1 VHLFLS
7 SAPSRALSSIV
18 LAFIVSVAAAPLSAT
33 EGTTDPAAIREAAL
47 AALGVTG
54 TGSEAM
60 VDSALRLAACTT
72 ALQARPTGPRTV
84 EVRCGDA
91 PGWRVYVPVRVR
103 KEADVV
109 VLTRPVPA
117 GLPITAEHIAMGR
130 RDIAG
135 AGAVF
140 DDPAAVIG
148 MTAVQGL
155 VPGNALTRTDLANGS
170 LLKRGDPVV
179 LVSRVGG
186 VEVRMSG
193 RALGRAAPG
202 ETVAVENLG
211 SRRIIR
217 GRLVGD
223 GLVEVVR

>member
-1 VHLFLS
+1 MVSHVMFAFVLSAAAS
-7 SAPSRALSSIV
+7 SA
-18 LAFIVSVAAAPLSAT
+18 VAEGIT
-33 EGTTDPAAIREAAL
+33 EPAAIRAAAL
-47 AALGVTG
+47 AALGVGG

-60 VDSALRLAACTT
+60 VDSALRMRACATP
-72 ALQARPTGPRTV
+72 LQARPTGPRTA
-84 EVRCGDA
+84 EVRCVDA

-103 KEADVV
+103 KEGDVV

-117 GLPITAEHIAMGR
+117 GQPITSEHVALVR

-135 AGAVF
+135 AGAAVF

-148 MTAVQGL
+148 MTAIQGL
-155 VPGNALTRTDLANGS
+155 VPGSTLTSADVATGTVLQ
-170 LLKRGDPVV
+170 RGDPVV
-179 LVSRVGG
+179 LVSRVEG

-193 RALGRAAPG
+193 RSLGRAARG

-217 GRLVGD
+217 GRLVDD
-223 GLVEVVR
+223 GVVEVVR

>member
-1 VHLFLS
+1 MRPIFS
-7 SAPSRALSSIV
+7 SAL
-18 LAFIVSVAAAPLSAT
+18 LAFLLLATPFTAAAAD
-33 EGTTDPAAIREAAL
+33 GMTDLAVIREAAL
-47 AALGVTG
+47 VALGVSG

-60 VDSALRLAACTT
+60 VDSALRLAACST
-72 ALQARPTGPRTV
+72 ALQAQPTGPRTV

-103 KEADVV
+103 KDANVV
-109 VLTRPVPA
+109 VLTRAVPA
-117 GLPITAEHIAMGR
+117 GQAITAEHIAMGR

-135 AGAVF
+135 AGAAVF
-140 DDPAAVIG
+140 DDPTAVIG

-155 VPGNALTRTDLANGS
+155 VPGGALTSTDVANGS

-223 GLVEVVR
+223 GVVEVVR

>member
-1 VHLFLS
+1 MLASLLL
-7 SAPSRALSSIV
+7 AALST
-18 LAFIVSVAAAPLSAT
+18 APAA
-33 EGTTDPAAIREAAL
+33 EGITDPAAIRDAAL
-47 AALGVTG
+47 VALGVSG

-60 VDSALRLAACTT
+60 VDSALRLDACTT
-72 ALQARPTGPRTV
+72 ALQAQPAGPRTV

-103 KEADVV
+103 KEANVV
-109 VLTRPVPA
+109 VLTRPVAA
-117 GLPITAEHIAMGR
+117 GQSITAEHIAMGR

-135 AGAVF
+135 AGSVVF
-140 DDPAAVIG
+140 EDAAAVIG

-155 VPGNALTRTDLANGS
+155 VPGGALTSTDLANGR

-179 LVSRVGG
+179 LVSRVDG
-186 VEVRMSG
+186 VEVRVSG

-217 GRLVGD
+217 GRLIGD

>member
-1 VHLFLS
+1 MRLFLS
-7 SAPSRALSSIV
+7 TVLCALAWLTTAP
-18 LAFIVSVAAAPLSAT
+18 VAAA
-33 EGTTDPAAIREAAL
+33 EGMTDPEAIREAAL

-117 GLPITAEHIAMGR
+117 GQPITAEHIAMGR

-135 AGAVF
+135 AGAAVF
-140 DDPAAVIG
+140 DDPVEVIG

-155 VPGNALTRTDLANGS
+155 VPGSALTRTDLANGS
-170 LLKRGDPVV
+170 LLKRGDPVM

-193 RALGRAAPG
+193 RALGRAGPG